1 MARARASEEVLAMEV
16 DITQAFPFV
25 SPACPGPSHGH
36 VISVVWDDT
45 CTCSSSTSGVVSSE
59 LEDWTESASDE
70 MEAGEY
76 NNEAGEYNY
85 EAGEYSSEAGEYN
98 NEAGEYNEGNEAGE
112 EKIGKD
118 DEDWGVG
125 WGVVC
130 Y

>member
-98 NEAGEYNEGNEAGE
+98 NEGNEAGEYNGE

-118 DEDWGVG
+118 ED
-125 WGVVC
+125 
-130 Y
+130 